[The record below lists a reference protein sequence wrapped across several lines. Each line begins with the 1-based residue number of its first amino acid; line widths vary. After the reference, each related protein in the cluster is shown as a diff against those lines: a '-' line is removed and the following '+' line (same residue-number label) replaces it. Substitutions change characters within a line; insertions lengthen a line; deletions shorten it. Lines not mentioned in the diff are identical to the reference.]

1 MNNKKIDSPTDTE
14 HITLPNTTEGKKQ
27 QKIEEEKML
36 LESN

>member
-14 HITLPNTTEGKKQ
+14 HITLRNTTEGKKQ